1 MSRILIALGGN
12 ALGDTPKEQLEIVKE
27 TVRPIVD
34 LIEKGHEVIIAHGN
48 GPQVGMINLAM
59 EDSAMPFPECIAMSQ
74 GYIGYHLQN
83 AIYQEFHKRGINK
96 NVVSLVTQVVVDGE
110 DDALKNPSKPIG
122 RFYTKE
128 ESDKLE
134 KEKGFKMIEDS
145 GRGYRRI
152 VPSPK
157 PVDIV
162 EKESVKSLINDGHIV
177 ITCGG
182 GGVPVI
188 KKEFGYEGIE
198 GVIDKDFASGKIAEL
213 IDADFV
219 FILTAVERIAINFG
233 TKDQI
238 DLDKMSTKEAYEYI
252 KEGHFAPGSM
262 LPKILAAIKFVES
275 KKGRQAIIA
284 SLEKAKEAL
293 IGESGTLVY
302 YN

>member
-152 VPSPK
+152 VLSPK